1 MQFVKKVVES
11 RFDYGICK
19 SKKLWLSFFFLAC
32 YCFALHEK
40 CILVNAK
47 SLNGLYA
54 TATMTT
60 RPKLLKT

>member
-19 SKKLWLSFFFLAC
+19 SKKLWLRFFLAC
-32 YCFALHEK
+32 YCFALPEK

-47 SLNGLYA
+47 SLNGF
-54 TATMTT
+54 M
-60 RPKLLKT
+60 PQQP

>member
-19 SKKLWLSFFFLAC
+19 SKKLWLSFFFFLAC

-47 SLNGLYA
+47 SLNGF
-54 TATMTT
+54 MPR
-60 RPKLLKT
+60 RP